1 MSTHLPIMLVETEN
15 ASKVFQSISP
25 QNNYKVVM
33 KSFLSLHLQSTLKA
47 LGGIGG
53 VVQSFNINL

>member
-1 MSTHLPIMLVETEN
+1 MLVETEN